1 LEEPFEGVHRGSSS
15 VYGAANFTLLS
26 PISKL
31 AISTVFHL
39 SHLCCLCVASF
50 SAPWTEFNA
59 YIRVFRNIFL
69 VRVMSSFVVF
79 GNWTEQGIK
88 KVSEAPKRIK
98 ETRGMIE
105 KAGGK
110 MQLFYTAGKYDFVM
124 IVEIPKD
131 DDLMAILLCIGSM
144 GNIRTMTMKAWT
156 EAEGAKILS
165 APHP

>member
-1 LEEPFEGVHRGSSS
+1 M
-15 VYGAANFTLLS
+15 
-26 PISKL
+26 I
-31 AISTVFHL
+31 
-39 SHLCCLCVASF
+39 
-50 SAPWTEFNA
+50 
-59 YIRVFRNIFL
+59 L
-69 VRVMSSFVVF
+69 VRILSNFVVF

-88 KVSEAPKRIK
+88 KVSEAPARIK
-98 ETRGMIE
+98 ETRSMIE

-144 GNIRTMTMKAWT
+144 GNIRTTTMKAWT
-156 EAEGAKILS
+156 EAESAKILT